1 MAAIEKFVRILAMT
15 VPAFFARENPI
26 SRNAKPAC
34 MNMTRQPATIT
45 QSELIPTESGIP
57 FFEPTA
63 SIRSATGR
71 DMQPPWLARPQSS
84 VSQPGSALDNGRKWR
99 QGISPRGRKPP
110 RMPRF
115 EVSRTL
121 VKSPPELWAELGPDC
136 LEKALGA
143 VSVQETEPER
153 EMTFS
158 GEGVHGSAVLEPA
171 GWGTKVTLTAET
183 EERVAKAGFWGRLR
197 GPESE
202 PQHAELEEKLSE
214 VLDSLGSA
222 HKRPFSRG

>member
-1 MAAIEKFVRILAMT
+1 
-15 VPAFFARENPI
+15 
-26 SRNAKPAC
+26 
-34 MNMTRQPATIT
+34 
-45 QSELIPTESGIP
+45 
-57 FFEPTA
+57 
-63 SIRSATGR
+63 
-71 DMQPPWLARPQSS
+71 
-84 VSQPGSALDNGRKWR
+84 
-99 QGISPRGRKPP
+99 
-110 RMPRF
+110 MPRF

-153 EMTFS
+153 EMTFT
-158 GEGVHGSAVLEPA
+158 GEGVRGTAVLEPA

-183 EERVAKAGFWGRLR
+183 EEQVAKAGFWGRLR
-197 GPESE
+197 APE
-202 PQHAELEEKLSE
+202 PQSQDDLEERLSE

>member
-1 MAAIEKFVRILAMT
+1 
-15 VPAFFARENPI
+15 
-26 SRNAKPAC
+26 
-34 MNMTRQPATIT
+34 
-45 QSELIPTESGIP
+45 
-57 FFEPTA
+57 
-63 SIRSATGR
+63 
-71 DMQPPWLARPQSS
+71 
-84 VSQPGSALDNGRKWR
+84 
-99 QGISPRGRKPP
+99 
-110 RMPRF
+110 MPRF

-143 VSVQETEPER
+143 VSVEETEPER

-158 GEGVHGSAVLEPA
+158 GDGVHGTATLEPA

-183 EERVAKAGFWGRLR
+183 EEQVARAGFWGRIR
-197 GPESE
+197 TPAENDARN
-202 PQHAELEEKLSE
+202 AELEEKLSE